1 MTRARVCAR
10 GCVGACVCEA
20 GGQSLPGVW
29 VCGAR
34 ACVSGCTCVDVC
46 VWPAG
51 RLRPGPPRGGW
62 SGWRPWRATQIN
74 TEQELKFYCRSHW
87 LVDLV
92 LSGFNTP
99 YQIYRTKFIEYLNDT
114 RTW

>member
-20 GGQSLPGVW
+20 GGRSLPGVW
-29 VCGAR
+29 VCGAPR
-34 ACVSGCTCVDVC
+34 VC
-46 VWPAG
+46 VGAPVWMCVCGAGGLDLNHLGEAG
-51 RLRPGPPRGGW
+51 RVGGHGGQHSNNRGK
-62 SGWRPWRATQIN
+62 
-74 TEQELKFYCRSHW
+74 LKFYCRSHW

-114 RTW
+114 GTW